1 MIISFIANNYQLQW
15 YLLENRD
22 KGGLSRAPIYQ
33 RVLFTSPQTRHK
45 MRMICNSR
53 LFISGNSRYDP
64 ADLKDGRLRS
74 LDKH

>member
-1 MIISFIANNYQLQW
+1 MSTNLRMIISFIANNYQLQW

-22 KGGLSRAPIYQ
+22 KGGLSRVSIYQ

-53 LFISGNSRYDP
+53 LFVSSNFKCGP
-64 ADLKDGRLRS
+64 ADLKDGN
-74 LDKH
+74 